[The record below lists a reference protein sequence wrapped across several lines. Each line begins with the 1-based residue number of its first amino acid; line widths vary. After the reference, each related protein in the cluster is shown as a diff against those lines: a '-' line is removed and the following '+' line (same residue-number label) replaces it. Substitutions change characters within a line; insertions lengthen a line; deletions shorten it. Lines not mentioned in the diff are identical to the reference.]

1 VIADWCGDAL
11 LVVGP
16 FAPPPDKGEV
26 GRWYY
31 IKFSGLGLISAGF
44 APSPLR
50 GEGRDEEW
58 FLSST

>member
-11 LVVGP
+11 LVVGS
-16 FAPPPDKGEV
+16 FAPPTEKEEAVRG
-26 GRWYY
+26 YY